1 MTMTSEQTTGI
12 TVRIVK
18 KLGLGSG
25 VYTVKWR
32 DGRKRHQILV
42 AIDGWPTADEA
53 VRAAVQAQYPDGAQ
67 PTVTVPISAWR

>member
-1 MTMTSEQTTGI
+1 MTNEQTGI

-18 KLGLGSG
+18 EFGPAGSR

-32 DGRKRHQILV
+32 DGRTRHQILV
-42 AIDGWPTADEA
+42 AVDGWPTADEA

-67 PTVTVPISAWR
+67 PAVAVPISAWR